1 MTINGHGSIG
11 ARRKRDTEMTI
22 DNMRDMNDI
31 VAMCNIEK
39 WKNDDMGRHV
49 GWLEPSKKRN
59 S

>member
-1 MTINGHGSIG
+1 MGHGSIG

-39 WKNDDMGRHV
+39 WIGDDMDRHV